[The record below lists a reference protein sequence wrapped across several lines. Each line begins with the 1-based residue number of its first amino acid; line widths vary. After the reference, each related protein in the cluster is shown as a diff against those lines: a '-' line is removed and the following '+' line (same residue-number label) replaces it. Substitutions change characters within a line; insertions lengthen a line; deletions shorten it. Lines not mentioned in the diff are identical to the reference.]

1 MYVCCVKLLNARE
14 ALESQLLSLKL
25 GRFVCFA
32 DPGGLPAGQTVPL
45 QPLIHQS
52 MKSITFHQA
61 LNTVSQQYGRP
72 DTRIDYA

>member
-1 MYVCCVKLLNARE
+1 MYMCCVKLWNARKV
-14 ALESQLLSLKL
+14 LKSQLLSLKL

-32 DPGGLPAGQTVPL
+32 GPGGLPAAQTVSL

-61 LNTVSQQYGRP
+61 LNIVSQQYGRP
-72 DTRIDYA
+72 DTRVDYA